1 MFTQSSQSQDNQMPL
16 SNNHGAHELLDVH
29 EVLGAMIGGLNQY
42 VLLRDHVQDSEL
54 LSIMDRQY
62 AFMLDEYNITME
74 AYKTGHDPKH
84 PTRSYNMQI
93 GNDTKY
99 GITPSAPKK
108 PMTSANEIDDAII
121 SGFMLNCHKAGAKG
135 KTAAALE
142 TTNPV
147 VRRVLQDSVANCVE
161 MAFEISLYQN
171 KKGYYQVPQL
181 AEPEMNAML
190 NMYGQ
195 AEQAKN
201 MPN

>member
-1 MFTQSSQSQDNQMPL
+1 MFTQSSQSQDNQMPF
-16 SNNHGAHELLDVH
+16 SMNHGAHELLDVH

-42 VLLRDHVQDSEL
+42 VLLRDQIQDPEL

-62 AFMLDEYNITME
+62 PFMLDEYNLTME

-84 PTRSYNMQI
+84 PTRSYNMQM
-93 GNDTKY
+93 GNDTNY
-99 GITPSAPKK
+99 GLTPGEPKK
-108 PMTSANEIDDAII
+108 PITSANEINDAII
-121 SGFMLNCHKAGAKG
+121 SSFMLSCHKAGAAG

-142 TTNPV
+142 CTNPV
-147 VRRVLQDSVANCVE
+147 VRRVLQDSVPNCIE
-161 MAFEISLYQN
+161 MAYEISLYQN

-181 AEPEMNAML
+181 SQQDMNTML

-195 AEQAKN
+195 AQQAKN